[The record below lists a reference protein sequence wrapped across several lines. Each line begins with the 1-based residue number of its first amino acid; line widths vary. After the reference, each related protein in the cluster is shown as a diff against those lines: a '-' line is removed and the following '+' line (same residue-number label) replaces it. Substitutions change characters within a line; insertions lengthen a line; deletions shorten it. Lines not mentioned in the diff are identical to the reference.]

1 MLKEF
6 REWLL
11 KHKTVDTLIIGY
23 FLAEALSTFY
33 KDSFKNLF
41 TPIITRV
48 LPGKDEDTVNILG
61 AKINLHSIIVGIF
74 QLILSFYIAFFLRK
88 ILYDANKNI
97 N

>member
-11 KHKTVDTLIIGY
+11 KHKTVDTIIIGY

-41 TPIITRV
+41 TPIITRI
-48 LPGKDEDTVNILG
+48 LPGKDEETVNILG
-61 AKINLHSIIVGIF
+61 AKINLHSVIVGVL
-74 QLILSFYIAFFLRK
+74 QLLVSFYIAFFLRK
-88 ILYDANKNI
+88 LLYSANKNI